1 MLSVFW
7 KYGCAGLLVVSLL
20 LGLALAMER
29 RASAKKDARIVKLTA
44 ELTRISTE
52 RNEQRETTKRT
63 IAETR
68 VIYRDTERRAE
79 RVERAP
85 VAPNC
90 ATPDAILESDL

>member
-1 MLSVFW
+1 MLSALW
-7 KYGCAGLLVVSLL
+7 KYSCAGLAFVALL

-29 RASAKKDARIVKLTA
+29 RASAKKDAQIVKLTA

-52 RNEQRETTKRT
+52 RNKQRETTGRT

-68 VIYRDTERRAE
+68 VIHRDTERRAE